1 MYIKLGNCRIQE
13 RDIKYIKWT
22 STTHSNNTRDI
33 SAVIRF
39 RDGEEI
45 KIMNISDEEKQIVDQ
60 YWSDEFYQYSRWS
73 AQISYKGVNEN
84 E

>member
-13 RDIKYIKWT
+13 GDIKYLNWT
-22 STTHSNNTRDI
+22 STTHTGNTRDI

-45 KIMNISDEEKQIVDQ
+45 KIMNISEEEKQNVEQ
-60 YWSDEFYQYSRWS
+60 FWLDEFINI
-73 AQISYKGVNEN
+73 AGGIHG
-84 E
+84 

>member
-13 RDIKYIKWT
+13 RDIKYIRWS
-22 STTHSNNTRDI
+22 STTHSNNTSDI

-45 KIMNISDEEKQIVDQ
+45 KIMNISDEEKQNVDQ
-60 YWSDEFYQYSRWS
+60 YWSDEFINIAGGLNKLVTR
-73 AQISYKGVNEN
+73 K
-84 E
+84 